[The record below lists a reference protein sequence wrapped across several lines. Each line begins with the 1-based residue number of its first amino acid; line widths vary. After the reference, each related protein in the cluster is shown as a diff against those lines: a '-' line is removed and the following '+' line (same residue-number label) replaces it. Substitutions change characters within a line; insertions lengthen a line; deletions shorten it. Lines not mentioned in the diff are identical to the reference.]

1 MSAQKPGPA
10 PLVQFAQ
17 KATAIVKAAG
27 FDPKTIDLET
37 FRRLAPIIFTR
48 AYCAIYKEQL
58 ISDINEYSNRE
69 EQILNSQLVIDG
81 LTAKTRNPALATIS
95 GIDIFQGNHRAV
107 GILAGVLFAE
117 GQRLWME
124 KVKVHGQTPVKA
136 GGMSD
141 SPPKPDQEAEEL
153 DHEEEKRQLEDLKNN
168 SNVPPHE
175 LEKLLNRIAYLED
188 RLSKRTKRRSRS
200 KSRSKSP
207 TSRERRSSSPET
219 RTKIANNNFPQITPG
234 ARRDGHDDTSDISE
248 DDAISVGDNGSEPP
262 LLRPRSSS
270 ARRHHARPSSAP
282 SRRRVKEVS
291 NRLYNAP
298 LNKQVM
304 ELAQAPPHQPKPP
317 VVNPLFTYDI
327 KSGRRILVSQ
337 AEHQRELR
345 EQAKKA
351 MGNLT
356 HITRDEDDFM
366 AGAPEHPKLTSN
378 KPAAPE
384 YPCKRIEAAV
394 EEWVKK
400 NRQVAGVDKP
410 TAEMPAPRQLNV
422 YHAMEALDIIFTIE
436 HCHNCEH
443 HQITTRHKPQEYRKQ
458 ADEFLRVLAQTALQA
473 GLCVRVG
480 VARFEAEITCK
491 SKTTDENSRIGAFEV
506 QVALKNGHGSQ
517 STAMLHSKLF
527 SGRWPSKSVLEKRFH
542 TFLAKQTLPSY
553 AYAADGQTE
562 YDMEI
567 TRDGQNYPVGRCTF
581 NDTPL
586 ADPAWS
592 FATFQASSTAGVMW
606 TFDARSLQHLPKFSL
621 QSLVLVRNVAYQPGQ
636 VEKYPLV
643 GVVKRYEATAGDGAA
658 AASRRQL
665 YVQLKYHQSDT
676 RVLES
681 DCSPYADDANEKPL
695 SCDAGKLPLDLEGLL
710 MLARRDAADGRIAW
724 QISDEEDRPSPGGLL
739 LTRRSFYHQLRKL
752 CWTLVA
758 KRQPHPLIHPLTSRL
773 LDPPMCYSERMMN
786 KLLELFG
793 NQVDT
798 AALEACLP
806 LDPKLAAANKPTA
819 TAAVA
824 ATPAATAVAASP
836 VAPAV
841 AATPAAPATSTVAAV
856 PASTNGGS
864 TGAASGSGGA
874 SPAATPAET
883 RTSPR
888 SRSSSPRTLTTSTSI
903 TAAAAQDFA
912 AIAAAAAAA
921 ADEGNAT
928 APSTAAA
935 DGATPVATAA
945 AVVASDGGV
954 SPRTAEAAAAGRK
967 SRRPTLSTK
976 PPIQQLHDL
985 DTRFHQTLRLPAAHA
1000 AADVSVAE
1008 AFLRDINAVAVEGLV
1023 RLEDVIRLLYDYGG
1037 EQIADSAQDMKV
1049 LACYLSRDE
1058 EDMSSELLVAKL
1070 AEWLRG
1076 QFLYP
1081 TEHTD
1086 QLPSPAA
1093 TAPETAS
1100 ATTTASASTTAAK
1113 KPPTNAS
1120 SSSSSSS
1127 SSPNTRA
1134 MLQLPPGAGGVL
1146 TPLSSRRSTAIH
1158 GLAPI
1163 PETPTR
1169 LAAAGAAGGNG
1180 AAGGVPS
1187 TESAD
1192 YEDGGDGGDGGGV
1205 VVGLPTDEAAAP
1217 EVATATTATDSSPR
1231 AAAATAAAVVQPE
1244 IAYQNR
1250 DVVINNIVLD
1260 GVALQ
1265 HPAYDSVY
1273 VAFDL
1278 DGQHADATVCLAR
1291 EKGSKK
1297 RTFNASSWPELAFSA
1312 GQFREKNVFVSVIVA
1327 DTTLQATFPQL
1338 PTVASTVLGV
1348 SPQSAAIP
1356 ARNFYAAT
1364 FSLTATVVVPV
1375 LTPTSLAG
1383 GSGANTPSAAS
1394 LSTPTAAGAAA
1405 ATAAAAAAEEP
1416 GRITITIHGLSRE
1429 AKEARMNR
1437 ILSMK
1442 PVDLLNLKF
1451 EPVAFDDDDD
1461 HSDDDDAS
1469 QQSGAVSLH
1478 SKRSL
1483 SRHHAAHQ
1491 AHQRS
1496 TEGLE
1501 FSHDESLNQTLF
1513 PAASYNNLLSPVKGL
1528 STNPSGASLPT
1539 TTED

>member
-773 LDPPMCYSERMMN
+773 LDPPLCYSERMMN

-824 ATPAATAVAASP
+824 ASP

-841 AATPAAPATSTVAAV
+841 AATLAALATSTVAAV

-864 TGAASGSGGA
+864 TGPASGSGGA

-921 ADEGNAT
+921 VDEGNAT

-1008 AFLRDINAVAVEGLV
+1008 AFLRDIDAVAVEGLV

-1076 QFLYP
+1076 
-1081 TEHTD
+1081 H
-1086 QLPSPAA
+1086 
-1093 TAPETAS
+1093 
-1100 ATTTASASTTAAK
+1100 
-1113 KPPTNAS
+1113 
-1120 SSSSSSS
+1120 
-1127 SSPNTRA
+1127 
-1134 MLQLPPGAGGVL
+1134 
-1146 TPLSSRRSTAIH
+1146 SRRSTAIH

-1217 EVATATTATDSSPR
+1217 EAATATTATDSSPR
-1231 AAAATAAAVVQPE
+1231 AAAAAAAAAVVQPE

-1451 EPVAFDDDDD
+1451 EPSV
-1461 HSDDDDAS
+1461 
-1469 QQSGAVSLH
+1469 
-1478 SKRSL
+1478 
-1483 SRHHAAHQ
+1483 
-1491 AHQRS
+1491 
-1496 TEGLE
+1496 EE
-1501 FSHDESLNQTLF
+1501 
-1513 PAASYNNLLSPVKGL
+1513 
-1528 STNPSGASLPT
+1528 
-1539 TTED
+1539 